1 MKMKK
6 LFCIIFSLCIF
17 SNIYAEEI
25 PYEYL
30 SNSLIEKLQ
39 KFALN
44 TIEYYSMYL
53 YNSNSNEALL
63 KTKKNIDSFKTN
75 KDNCSQ
81 FIYFWWYM
89 WAPQSGRGFVE
100 NAKLTKGESFSCCL
114 IGETVHKNKELAQ
127 KEKEKAQKEKEKEKE
142 DSIYSKWITE
152 GIPSSV
158 SPNQPAVIQ
167 CHGGERF
174 TQFISDNRG
183 QENYRKSLSIKI
195 NKDGTISCLSS
206 DEKDIKL
213 LELLNLRVSVPACYV
228 FDNTGKSIPME
239 SVETIE
245 IKETRTPVW
254 TKLISGQYE
263 ASIKFIK
270 STSKWDVKITKDY
283 LDEFKEDTAP
293 NTQKY
298 LEAVS
303 QAISSSKEKIKKY
316 IKFHLLD
323 SSLKISCSRSYEI
336 EHMNLP
342 PIAIIDSSQSGFA
355 KVNNW

>member
-1 MKMKK
+1 MKK

-17 SNIYAEEI
+17 STIYAEEI

-127 KEKEKAQKEKEKEKE
+127 KE